1 VDNNIVIRK
10 AVDEDYPFLKE
21 MLYESIHVPPGAEKP
36 PLSIIEVPELLY
48 YIKGWMKESDAGCIA
63 EHTGKKI
70 GAAWARVADDPHSGS
85 GGYGYIDPAT
95 PELCIAVNKALT
107 EPV

>member
-1 VDNNIVIRK
+1 MDNNIVIRK